1 MVTLWDAPFEK
12 ALRVR
17 NLERLAPEVRLV
29 LTQLGLD
36 HGETVEKRHSAPLGD
51 PITLRIGAQL
61 FTLRKDVCR
70 RIEVELAPSPAP
82 ENA

>member
-17 NLERLAPEVRLV
+17 NLEKLPAEVRLV

-70 RIEVELAPSPAP
+70 RIEVETA
-82 ENA
+82 